1 MKGRKKEG
9 KKSNDMYEIMQSG
22 DDNISQTF
30 STSSK
35 TLQPLSKNNFSFEL
49 RSAMN
54 DNGSALWKSYVLSPS
69 WASSSESLG
78 GT

>member
-54 DNGSALWKSYVLSPS
+54 DNGSAL
-69 WASSSESLG
+69 
-78 GT
+78 